1 MSFSFS
7 TLSST
12 WLSYS
17 LIFCWVIFTFIFYS
31 SKSSCWSLTSDDTTT
46 DHFSIFLYSPL
57 AFSCSPWILTSS
69 SLPPHTRPG
78 LLNDTMGRFVPHVP
92 WDQASW
98 FFQFHFIGFW
108 FPLACALIP
117 SLIFPSFLP
126 FSPCP
131 LGSGLWFFQFHF
143 IGFWFPFAL
152 LSLSP
157 LFSFVSSLFPI
168 WLSWHHNWPLL
179 FFFNLSSDSP
189 WISSN
194 AIHLSILPC
203 WTLHSAFDI
212 SFLFFFFCSERPLP
226 LDALRYNSTRL
237 FLVSPIYYFPLIFL
251 PISSPNMFPLYVHL
265 VTFFYCRF
273 ATFTLRCALAKYSIL
288 FASGVDC
295 VPRIHRWWNPTPAP
309 FTQIYFHTRRYS
321 PLDM

>member
-1 MSFSFS
+1 MF
-7 TLSST
+7 
-12 WLSYS
+12 
-17 LIFCWVIFTFIFYS
+17 
-31 SKSSCWSLTSDDTTT
+31 KKKKT
-46 DHFSIFLYSPL
+46 D
-57 AFSCSPWILTSS
+57 
-69 SLPPHTRPG
+69 
-78 LLNDTMGRFVPHVP
+78 
-92 WDQASW
+92 
-98 FFQFHFIGFW
+98 
-108 FPLACALIP
+108 
-117 SLIFPSFLP
+117 
-126 FSPCP
+126 SPC
-131 LGSGLWFFQFHF
+131 L
-143 IGFWFPFAL
+143 
-152 LSLSP
+152 
-157 LFSFVSSLFPI
+157 
-168 WLSWHHNWPLL
+168 
-179 FFFNLSSDSP
+179 
-189 WISSN
+189 SSN
-194 AIHLSILPC
+194 AIYLSILPC

-237 FLVSPIYYFPLIFL
+237 FLVSPIHYFPLIFL